1 MDKIKLCLIIVAVV
15 AIIMFP
21 TIVGLYSVTITDDIY
36 VVLTNIIIS
45 SMISAYMIIM
55 LNNNIKKKIKK
66 IKE

>member
-1 MDKIKLCLIIVAVV
+1 MDKIKLCLMIVAIV

-21 TIVGLYSVTITDDIY
+21 VIVGLYSLTITDDIY
-36 VVLTNIIIS
+36 IVLTNIIMS

-55 LNNNIKKKIKK
+55 LNNNIKKKINK